1 MEEKKLRNIKWF
13 VAGLLIVAIIIGGI
27 YVLGSRNM
35 AKTAVFSNDPETGIK
50 MWIDAA
56 NQKDINRLYDLAP
69 DEIKQQMTLAR
80 FEEANLN
87 SSILQPGSSIASYD
101 VIDKKQNGTF
111 AQINARVFLLPP
123 GAQGNLSQEIPVS
136 DHFDLFYEHGEWKI
150 WTDSETGIQ
159 RWIDAINVRDI
170 DRVYDLAPD
179 EIKKQIPLAQ
189 FKKENINNTFLQP
202 GNSFVNFTPIEKKQN
217 ATSAQIIA
225 QVFLHMPTNKLAQGS
240 DIAIF
245 YKFALY
251 YEHGEW
257 KIWTLDYT

>member
-80 FEEANLN
+80 FEESNLN

-123 GAQGNLSQEIPVS
+123 GAQGNLSQRSRSAIILT
-136 DHFDLFYEHGEWKI
+136 FFMN
-150 WTDSETGIQ
+150 TGNGRSGRIQ
-159 RWIDAINVRDI
+159 RPVFRDGLM
-170 DRVYDLAPD
+170 RL
-179 EIKKQIPLAQ
+179 
-189 FKKENINNTFLQP
+189 T
-202 GNSFVNFTPIEKKQN
+202 
-217 ATSAQIIA
+217 
-225 QVFLHMPTNKLAQGS
+225 
-240 DIAIF
+240 
-245 YKFALY
+245 
-251 YEHGEW
+251 
-257 KIWTLDYT
+257 